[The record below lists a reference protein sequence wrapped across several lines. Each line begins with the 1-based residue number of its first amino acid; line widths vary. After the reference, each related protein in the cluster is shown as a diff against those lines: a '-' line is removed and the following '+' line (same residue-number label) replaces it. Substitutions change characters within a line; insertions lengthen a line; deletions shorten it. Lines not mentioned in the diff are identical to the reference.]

1 VSRVTV
7 GDSGGNP
14 VAVLIREKR
23 ARVFARLTPTEGR
36 LILDRTKL
44 VLALALG
51 ALALLPAAAAQA
63 ATATPGALS
72 FSSSYL
78 VPSAPQTVTYSVTA
92 ADSDVAHEPDVTI
105 GVGDF
110 NDFSQTNNCFSLP
123 ASGSGS
129 CTVSV
134 TFKPQGASGMTGTK
148 HSSLDFIPLTNAGAT
163 PFASVSLTGIEPAA
177 KKKKCHKKGKKASA
191 AKKCK
196 KKKH

>member
-1 VSRVTV
+1 MST
-7 GDSGGNP
+7 
-14 VAVLIREKR
+14 
-23 ARVFARLTPTEGR
+23 RL
-36 LILDRTKL
+36 K
-44 VLALALG
+44 LALALG
-51 ALALLPAAAAQA
+51 ALILLPAGAAQA
-63 ATATPGALS
+63 ATVTPTALT

-92 ADSDVAHEPDVTI
+92 ADSNVAHEPDVTI

-110 NDFSQTNNCFSLP
+110 DDFSQTNNCFSLP

-148 HSSLDFIPLTNAGAT
+148 HSSLDFIPLTSAGAT

-177 KKKKCHKKGKKASA
+177 KKKKKCHKKGKKASA

-196 KKKH
+196 KK

>member
-1 VSRVTV
+1 MST
-7 GDSGGNP
+7 
-14 VAVLIREKR
+14 
-23 ARVFARLTPTEGR
+23 RL
-36 LILDRTKL
+36 K
-44 VLALALG
+44 LALALG
-51 ALALLPAAAAQA
+51 ALTLLLLPAAAAQA
-63 ATATPGALS
+63 ATATPSALS

-129 CTVSV
+129 CTASV
-134 TFKPQGASGMTGTK
+134 TFEPQGASGMTGTK
-148 HSSLDFIPLTNAGAT
+148 HSSLDFIPLTSAGAT

-196 KKKH
+196 KAKH

>member
-7 GDSGGNP
+7 AGSGGNP
-14 VAVLIREKR
+14 VAVLTREKR
-23 ARVFARLTPTEGR
+23 ASIFARLTLAEER
-36 LILDRTKL
+36 LTMDRTKL

-51 ALALLPAAAAQA
+51 ALTLLPAAAAQA
-63 ATATPGALS
+63 ATATPTALS
-72 FSSSYL
+72 FSSL

-110 NDFSQTNNCFSLP
+110 NDFTQTNNCYSLP

-134 TFKPQGASGMTGTK
+134 TFEPQGVSGMTGTK
-148 HSSLDFIPLTNAGAT
+148 HSSLDFIPLTSAGAT
-163 PFASVSLTGIEPAA
+163 PFASVSLTGIGPAA

>member
-1 VSRVTV
+1 MS
-7 GDSGGNP
+7 
-14 VAVLIREKR
+14 
-23 ARVFARLTPTEGR
+23 
-36 LILDRTKL
+36 TKL
-44 VLALALG
+44 KLALALG

-63 ATATPGALS
+63 ATVTPTALT

-110 NDFSQTNNCFSLP
+110 DDFSQTNNCFSLP

-129 CTVSV
+129 CTASV
-134 TFKPQGASGMTGTK
+134 TFNPQGAGSTTGTK
-148 HSSLDFIPLTNAGAT
+148 HSSLDFFPLTSAGAT
-163 PFASVSLTGIEPAA
+163 PFASVSLTGIEPAS

-191 AKKCK
+191 AKKKKCK
-196 KKKH
+196 KRTG